1 MKNSD
6 IKKQTG
12 LWASLIGEPTPAKV
26 SGLTFTL
33 ASVGIIV
40 MSFLWT
46 IILMICGVTQQEG
59 YAQADWYLYM
69 SFVLTP
75 VVFAIVA
82 GGILYW
88 TKTPLKRAW
97 EGQLCPPKYYLIAVL
112 LQVGL
117 FSLSQINNLFLE
129 FLGNFGYQQTPI
141 QIPSMEG
148 VGFISVLFVIGVLP
162 AIFEEILFRGFLLK
176 GLRSFGEVGA
186 VLLCGGL
193 FALFHQNPAQTLY
206 QFCCG
211 VAFAYVA
218 LKSGSILPTIL
229 SHFIN
234 NAIILTLTKFGIS
247 TFDPLVGWIVFGV
260 SILCLIASMVCLFMD
275 KQPKKEE
282 LSKEEKQAERVLFF
296 KSSAVGIVICAL
308 IWLMTLFVGM

>member
-6 IKKQTG
+6 IKKQSG
-12 LWASLIGEPTPAKV
+12 LWASLIGEPTPAKT
-26 SGLTFTL
+26 SGLTFSL
-33 ASVGIIV
+33 ATVGIIV
-40 MSFLWT
+40 ASFLWMT
-46 IILMICGVTQQEG
+46 ILIIVGATQQEG
-59 YAQADWYLYM
+59 YAQTDWYLYV
-69 SFVLTP
+69 SYVLTP
-75 VVFAIVA
+75 IVFALVA
-82 GGILYW
+82 GGLLHW

-97 EGQLCPPKYYLIAVL
+97 EVQLCPPKYYLIAVL

-129 FLGNFGYQQTPI
+129 FLGNFGYQQAPI

-148 VGFISVLFVIGVLP
+148 FGFISVLFVIGVLP

-211 VAFAYVA
+211 AAFAFVA

-247 TFDPLVGWIVFGV
+247 TFDSLVGWIVFGV
-260 SILCLIASMVCLFMD
+260 SVLCLIASMVCLFMD

>member
-1 MKNSD
+1 MQ
-6 IKKQTG
+6 KQTG
-12 LWASLIGEPTPAKV
+12 LWASLIGEPTPANV

-33 ASVGIIV
+33 ASVGSIV

-59 YAQADWYLYM
+59 YAQTDWYLYM

-82 GGILYW
+82 GGILHW

-97 EGQLCPPKYYLIAVL
+97 KEQLCPPKYYLIAVL

-129 FLGNFGYQQTPI
+129 FLGNFGYQQPPI
-141 QIPSMEG
+141 HIPSMDG
-148 VGFISVLFVIGVLP
+148 FGFVGVLFVIGVLP
-162 AIFEEILFRGFLLK
+162 AIFEEILFRGLLLK
-176 GLRSFGEVGA
+176 GLRSFGEVGV

-234 NAIILTLTKFGIS
+234 NAVVLTLTKFGIS
-247 TFDPLVGWIVFGV
+247 TFEPLIGWIVFSV
-260 SILCLIASMVCLFMD
+260 SVLCLIASMVCLFMD
-275 KQPKKEE
+275 KQAKKEE
-282 LSKEEKQAERVLFF
+282 LSKEEKRKEQVLFG
-296 KSSAVGIVICAL
+296 KSSAIGIAICAL

>member
-12 LWASLIGEPTPAKV
+12 LWASLIGEPTPAKT
-26 SGLTFTL
+26 SGLTFSL
-33 ASVGIIV
+33 ATVGIIV
-40 MSFLWT
+40 ASFLWMT
-46 IILMICGVTQQEG
+46 ILIIVGATQQEG
-59 YAQADWYLYM
+59 YAQTDWYLYV
-69 SFVLTP
+69 SYVLTP
-75 VVFAIVA
+75 IVFALVA
-82 GGILYW
+82 GGLLHW

-148 VGFISVLFVIGVLP
+148 FGFISVLFVIGVLP

-211 VAFAYVA
+211 AAFAFVA

-247 TFDPLVGWIVFGV
+247 TFDSLVGWIVFGV
-260 SILCLIASMVCLFMD
+260 SVLCLIASMVCLFMD

>member
-1 MKNSD
+1 MQ
-6 IKKQTG
+6 KQTG
-12 LWASLIGEPTPAKV
+12 LWASLIGEPSPAKT
-26 SGLTFTL
+26 SGLTFSL
-33 ASVGIIV
+33 ATVGIIV
-40 MSFLWT
+40 ASFLWMT
-46 IILMICGVTQQEG
+46 ILIIVGATQQEG
-59 YAQADWYLYM
+59 YAQTDWYLYV
-69 SFVLTP
+69 SYVLTP
-75 VVFAIVA
+75 IVFALVA
-82 GGILYW
+82 GGLLHW

-148 VGFISVLFVIGVLP
+148 FGFISVLFVIGVLP

-211 VAFAYVA
+211 AAFAFVA

-247 TFDPLVGWIVFGV
+247 TFDSLVGWIVFGV
-260 SILCLIASMVCLFMD
+260 SVLCLIASMVCLFMD